1 MTDFDEKNSKPSDAG
16 GSRKNKS
23 SGKSEGIKARDNL
36 KVPNK
41 DSGASLFL
49 SSVSFDTVPLLAGV
63 ACEESHEPCC
73 NDHSLDYTEDE
84 FYDNESTVDFAHHY
98 DGGDRLVVPFT
109 RFSGSQLRGQSNA
122 SISMINS
129 TVDGLDGIYVGKD
142 GKITRTDYP
151 TRPTIVND
159 AIVINRAHKD
169 WPALWSKRRQQIEQ
183 RVHSPA
189 AHFVFPEILFPSEK
203 PTALSASDGY
213 TPLSKEEK
221 RKALVIGKKVGFP
234 NSPRTL
240 LCHISGRKHTWTPL
254 DWLLKK
260 FSHDVDHL
268 VIIANIPKMS
278 NHRSRSRSRSRSAAP
293 RSESAD
299 GPRDKTQHKHEHWL
313 EWASGYDAAVIKET
327 LNNILRY
334 VTTILPKNRAVK
346 VTVEIV
352 IGRIQKIVTD
362 AINVYS
368 PDLIV
373 MSSLRYKPNESIV
386 KWRSRKTI
394 DRFCQTCPV
403 PIVLVPV
410 RKMKDLEDEIL
421 NELRVMKG
429 FSKVGEKEGVQIQNP
444 ARGDK
449 DISQES
455 QKFQPPETASKQSSS
470 QSLSDD
476 ERSDTESMNS
486 SIASSGVTDSR
497 LQRKLADF
505 RKNAQNEI
513 DKIERN
519 PHLDHDQ
526 KLISKIDAIT
536 ESSLRFTNRL
546 DEMNY
551 STESFAELKRV
562 FTGDSKPQ
570 TGGHRK
576 SMLDVLGP
584 SEKAK
589 KIKTPSIKVEESTSP
604 SRKSQIKFAPEVKS
618 RDGRDRIF
626 PPDSRPIERTLSY
639 DLALRPES
647 SQGTSS
653 SSRDMDLRKVRSASG
668 LKPTKSASSSS
679 SDYLKKKSKGFFS
692 FFKVPESNSNSPAS
706 SAVSSRRSSVG
717 SESSGIVVGTPHK
730 KKRSRFFG
738 FVKP

>member
-1 MTDFDEKNSKPSDAG
+1 MTNLNEENSEPSAAG
-16 GSRKNKS
+16 GSRNNMP

-36 KVPNK
+36 KVPDKN
-41 DSGASLFL
+41 SSASMFL
-49 SSVSFDTVPLLAGV
+49 HSVSFDTVPLLAGL

-73 NDHSLDYTEDE
+73 NDHSLEYTEDE
-84 FYDNESTVDFAHHY
+84 FYDNESTIDFAHHY
-98 DGGDRLVVPFT
+98 DGGERLVVPFT
-109 RFSGSQLRGQSNA
+109 RSSQLRGQPNA

-159 AIVINRAHKD
+159 ALVINRSHKD
-169 WPALWSKRRQQIEQ
+169 WSTLWSKRRQQIEQ

-203 PTALSASDGY
+203 PTALPASDGY

-234 NSPRTL
+234 NSPRTI
-240 LCHISGRKHTWTPL
+240 LCHITGRKHTWTPL
-254 DWLLKK
+254 DWLLKE

-268 VIIANIPKMS
+268 VIISNIPKMS

-299 GPRDKTQHKHEHWL
+299 GRGDKTQHKHEHWL
-313 EWASGYDAAVIKET
+313 EWASGYDAAVIKDT

-352 IGRIQKIVTD
+352 IGKIQKIAAD
-362 AINVYS
+362 AINVYN
-368 PDLIV
+368 PNLIV
-373 MSSLRYKPNESIV
+373 MSSLRHKPNESIV
-386 KWRSRKTI
+386 KWKSKKTI

-410 RKMKDLEDEIL
+410 KKMTDLEDKIL
-421 NELRVMKG
+421 NELSAMKG
-429 FSKVGEKEGVQIQNP
+429 THKLEQKGSAEVEDSTRRIKGTPQKGQ
-444 ARGDK
+444 K
-449 DISQES
+449 SQ
-455 QKFQPPETASKQSSS
+455 QPETGSRQSSS
-470 QSLSDD
+470 HSFSDD
-476 ERSDTESMNS
+476 DQSDTESVS
-486 SIASSGVTDSR
+486 SSVASSGATDSR

-505 RKNAQNEI
+505 RKKAQAEI
-513 DKIERN
+513 AKIERDSR
-519 PHLDHDQ
+519 LSYDQ
-526 KLISKIDAIT
+526 KLISKVDAIT
-536 ESSLRFTNRL
+536 ESSLRFTSRL
-546 DEMNY
+546 DEMDY

-562 FTGDSKPQ
+562 FTGDTKPQ

-576 SMLDVLGP
+576 SMLDVMGP
-584 SEKAK
+584 SGKAK
-589 KIKTPSIKVEESTSP
+589 KTKTPSIKVKESTSP
-604 SRKSQIKFAPEVKS
+604 SRKSQIKFAPEVKA
-618 RDGRDRIF
+618 RDGRDRIL
-626 PPDSRPIERTLSY
+626 PSDSRPIERSLSY

-647 SQGTSS
+647 SQGTSC
-653 SSRDMDLRKVRSASG
+653 SSREMDLRKVRSASG
-668 LKPTKSASSSS
+668 LKPTKSTTSSS
-679 SDYLKKKSKGFFS
+679 SDYLKKKSKGLFS
-692 FFKVPESNSNSPAS
+692 FFKAPDSNPNSSAS
-706 SAVSSRRSSVG
+706 SVVSSRRSSVG
-717 SESSGIVVGTPHK
+717 SESSGIVVGTPNK

-738 FVKP
+738 FVKS